1 MNSQSSTPILDA
13 ALVDLTKTLRR
24 VDEELTDMARA
35 SDIGADSKARAL
47 QFRER
52 IRTTLLQL
60 EPRTWT

>member
-1 MNSQSSTPILDA
+1 MNQDTPKLDA
-13 ALVDLTKTLRR
+13 ALVDLTQTLRR
-24 VDEELTDMARA
+24 VDEQLTDMTR
-35 SDIGADSKARAL
+35 SPDMGADTKARAL